1 MTFRRRYII
10 ILTVN
15 TIISVIFTA
24 SIPYFVHMYLKPREY
39 KDTGLI
45 TQENF
50 QKELYARLTNNE
62 ELLKEVPR
70 GPHIF
75 MVLTNDRGVVY
86 DQSDENIENMN
97 VNNALNGLKGIYESQ
112 TRFRTETFLYGDDYG
127 LFVFK
132 IDRKSILGGIRLYL
146 MQITL
151 FIILVFIILPSSINF
166 VLLYNLKKSFSRLER
181 AADDVS
187 NGNFDINLERKKRD
201 ELYSFYNSF
210 NRMGKILRE
219 NRDQKSR
226 LLMSIS
232 HDLKTPLT
240 SMKGYIEAFKDGII
254 PDNKK
259 SDYLNVI
266 SSKSAILEER
276 INSLVDFAK
285 IETNEWKQTFTTVNM
300 LSFLENI
307 ALAFNEDCIIYNR
320 DFSYDINVPENIS
333 ISGDP
338 KLLNRAIE
346 NLLENA
352 KRYSQDGAEIGLSA
366 SIVESA
372 VEIVIRDNGKG
383 ISQEDLKYIF
393 EPFYRADKSR
403 NAKGMGMGLY
413 SVKSIVES
421 HGGQIEC
428 ESEPGV
434 GSKFI
439 ITLNLTP

>member
-1 MTFRRRYII
+1 MTFKRRYII
-10 ILTVN
+10 ILTFN
-15 TIISVIFTA
+15 TIISLLFTA
-24 SIPYFVHMYLKPREY
+24 SIPYVSFRYMKPREY

-45 TQENF
+45 TLENF
-50 QKELYARLTNNE
+50 HKELYARLTNDQ
-62 ELLKEVPR
+62 ELLNEVPR
-70 GPHIF
+70 GPHIL

-86 DQSDENIENMN
+86 NKGNKDLKNLDINT
-97 VNNALNGLKGIYESQ
+97 ALYGLRDIYDSQ
-112 TRFRTETFLYGDDYG
+112 ARYRTETFLYGEDYG

-132 IDRKSILGGIRLYL
+132 IDRKSLIGAIRLYL
-146 MQITL
+146 LPITL
-151 FIILVFIILPSSINF
+151 FIIIVFVILPSSINF
-166 VLLYNLKKSFSRLER
+166 ALLYNLKKSFSRLER

-187 NGNFDINLERKKRD
+187 RGNFDINLERKKKD

-210 NRMGKILRE
+210 NRMGKILKE

-254 PDNKK
+254 PEEKRD
-259 SDYLNVI
+259 DYLNVI

-276 INSLVDFAK
+276 INGLVDFAK

-300 LSFLENI
+300 LTFLEDI

-320 DFSYDINVPENIS
+320 EFVYEIGIPENIT

-352 KRYSQDGAEIGLSA
+352 KRYSHEGAMIGLSA
-366 SIVESA
+366 SMKDDNI
-372 VEIVIRDNGKG
+372 EIVINDNGKG

-421 HGGQIEC
+421 HGGNIVC
-428 ESEPGV
+428 ESEQGV
-434 GSKFI
+434 GSRFT
-439 ITLNLTP
+439 ITLT